1 MNRPAGRSPT
11 LAGGQ
16 DAGRD
21 ISRHPANDPPDDPAN
36 VHSND
41 PGGTARR
48 PSDRPVEPSVWGRL
62 VGDRPIVTRL
72 VLAVAGTM
80 AVVLLIAGAFVFWR
94 VEYALNRQLDQDL
107 RAYQDVVQGAVAHG
121 ATPPSDT
128 PGQTYQVYDGH
139 GHVIEANTATPLAD
153 ADAIA
158 AAVAGTETREDVGH
172 LYPPARHPYR
182 VVTAR
187 VQSPGGPVVVAS
199 AISKSKHDE
208 ALRELLLQ
216 LVIADLAT
224 LAAAA
229 LVGYGTARAALNP
242 VERYRRAA
250 EGANDAALLPVD
262 TSKDDEVTRLGHT
275 FNELLQRVG
284 QANERERQFLADASH
299 ELRSPL
305 ALMRTEIEMALLRQ
319 RSAEETQEAFES
331 LRNQVERLISL
342 SNVLLDLE
350 ELRVSGP
357 APVEA
362 IDVDDL
368 LADVVARFE
377 PLAAADGRHI
387 MLPRTGLVVDGRPHW
402 LELALGNLV
411 SNALRYGVGTI
422 TLTAEQTDGETRL
435 SVRDEGPGFPAEYVD
450 KAFDR
455 FSRAETSRT
464 TKGTGLGLALV
475 RAVAEAHG
483 GTASITGPA
492 TVTLTIPEQ
501 PHAADAEG
509 DPERTT

>member
-1 MNRPAGRSPT
+1 M
-11 LAGGQ
+11 
-16 DAGRD
+16 
-21 ISRHPANDPPDDPAN
+21 
-36 VHSND
+36 
-41 PGGTARR
+41 
-48 PSDRPVEPSVWGRL
+48 
-62 VGDRPIVTRL
+62 
-72 VLAVAGTM
+72 
-80 AVVLLIAGAFVFWR
+80 
-94 VEYALNRQLDQDL
+94 
-107 RAYQDVVQGAVAHG
+107 
-121 ATPPSDT
+121 
-128 PGQTYQVYDGH
+128 YDGH

-331 LRNQVERLISL
+331 LRDQVERLISL

-377 PLAAADGRHI
+377 PLAAADGRPSCSPHR
-387 MLPRTGLVVDGRPHW
+387 PRRRRTAALARARTRQPGLERP
-402 LELALGNLV
+402 
-411 SNALRYGVGTI
+411 ALRRGDHHPHRR
-422 TLTAEQTDGETRL
+422 ADHGETRL

-483 GTASITGPA
+483 GTATITGPA

-509 DPERTT
+509 DPEQDRLRGIRPG

>member
-1 MNRPAGRSPT
+1 
-11 LAGGQ
+11 
-16 DAGRD
+16 
-21 ISRHPANDPPDDPAN
+21 
-36 VHSND
+36 
-41 PGGTARR
+41 
-48 PSDRPVEPSVWGRL
+48 
-62 VGDRPIVTRL
+62 
-72 VLAVAGTM
+72 
-80 AVVLLIAGAFVFWR
+80 
-94 VEYALNRQLDQDL
+94 
-107 RAYQDVVQGAVAHG
+107 
-121 ATPPSDT
+121 
-128 PGQTYQVYDGH
+128 
-139 GHVIEANTATPLAD
+139 
-153 ADAIA
+153 
-158 AAVAGTETREDVGH
+158 
-172 LYPPARHPYR
+172 
-182 VVTAR
+182 

-331 LRNQVERLISL
+331 LRDQVERLISL

-483 GTASITGPA
+483 GTATITGPA
-492 TVTLTIPEQ
+492 TVTLAIPEQ
-501 PHAADAEG
+501 QPARGEG
-509 DPERTT
+509 DPERAS